1 MGPLVKVKLA
11 VGILSCNWIVFVA
24 FPEFAGDAESAPDT
38 VNDHK
43 PPGSL
48 PGVYVPTQ
56 KLRVES
62 KTNCVIVS
70 LCPPPENRRNAHAWT
85 DCAVSSVRSGYWIV
99 ALNLIFSLI
108 AN

>member
-1 MGPLVKVKLA
+1 MVPLVNVKLA
-11 VGILSCNWIVFVA
+11 VGILSCSWIVFVA

-38 VNDHK
+38 VNDHN

-62 KTNCVIVS
+62 KRNCVIVS
-70 LCPPPENRRNAHAWT
+70 LSPPHEKRRNAEASPCWAGST
-85 DCAVSSVRSGYWIV
+85 ARCGCCSVE
-99 ALNLIFSLI
+99 
-108 AN
+108 